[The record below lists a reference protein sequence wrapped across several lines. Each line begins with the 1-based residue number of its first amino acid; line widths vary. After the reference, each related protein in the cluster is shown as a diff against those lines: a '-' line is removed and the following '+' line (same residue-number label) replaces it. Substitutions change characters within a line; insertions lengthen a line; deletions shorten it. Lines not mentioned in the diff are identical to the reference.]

1 VSRALPWWLR
11 PRPRTEIPN
20 LKLSIRGVSAP
31 ALELPMQIRTLA
43 LATALTLLAACTSEV
58 STQQAASPATSNVA
72 TVDRF
77 IGTTEPFA
85 SETVY
90 FVVTDRFVNG
100 DPSNDQREQ
109 GGAHRTFDIPLKWND
124 GRTDNI
130 GYLGGDFRGILDH
143 ADYIREMGF
152 SALWITPIVDN
163 PDEAFTGGDEITQ
176 TSFLTDRG
184 KSGYHGYWAKN
195 FYALDEHLPSEG
207 LDFRA
212 FTASMKDAGLK
223 IVLDIVANHGS
234 PAWSM
239 PVDQAEF
246 GRLYGADGSLIAD
259 HGNLPPDQL
268 DPANN
273 PLHAFYNV
281 KPDLAQLGDFN
292 EDSPA
297 LMEHLV
303 GAYLQW
309 IEQGAHAFRVDTV
322 RHVKPEFWRGFS
334 ERIRAK
340 HPGFFMFGEV
350 FDYEAAKTAMYT
362 HPENGGMSVL
372 DFAMKKALLEV
383 FEKDGSD
390 FAALAPTLFL
400 KDGPYANPYE
410 LMTFY
415 DNHDMARMDASDAG
429 FINAHHWLFTAR
441 GIPVIYYGSESGFE
455 RGAVEHNGNRN
466 YFGVEGIEAA
476 RNHPIRQGLIRVA
489 QLRARLPALQRGLQ
503 FTLKLEGDEA
513 AFYRVLQANDANQTA
528 LVLLNKSAEPRAIAL
543 GRDLQPGEWKGAESG
558 EVITLGREARIEVP
572 ANGLRV
578 LLWEAPLTDSALL
591 EALRAQAG

>member
-1 VSRALPWWLR
+1 
-11 PRPRTEIPN
+11 
-20 LKLSIRGVSAP
+20 
-31 ALELPMQIRTLA
+31 MQIRPLVLA
-43 LATALTLLAACTSEV
+43 LSATLLAACGSEAPAPE
-58 STQQAASPATSNVA
+58 AAAPAAPAVA
-72 TVDRF
+72 PVDRF
-77 IGTTEPFA
+77 VGTTEPFA
-85 SETVY
+85 SEAVY

-100 DPSNDQREQ
+100 DPSNDHRDQ
-109 GGAHRTFDIPLKWND
+109 GGANRTFDIPLKWDD
-124 GRTDNI
+124 GRTDNV
-130 GYLGGDFRGILDH
+130 GYLGGDFRGLLDH
-143 ADYIREMGF
+143 AGYIREMGF

-163 PDEAFTGGDEITQ
+163 PDEAFTGGDPITQ

-195 FYALDEHLPSEG
+195 FYTVDEHLPSEG

-212 FTASMKDAGLK
+212 FTAAMQNAGLK

-234 PAWSM
+234 PGWSM
-239 PVDQAEF
+239 PVDQKEF
-246 GRLYGADGSLIAD
+246 GRLYDASGTLIAD

-281 KPDLAQLGDFN
+281 KPDLAQLSDFN
-292 EDSPA
+292 EDNPA
-297 LMEHLV
+297 VMDHLV

-309 IEQGAHAFRVDTV
+309 IEQGAQAFRVDTV
-322 RHVKPEFWRGFS
+322 RHVKPEFWRVFA

-350 FDYEAAKTAMYT
+350 FDYEAAKTAIYT

-372 DFAMKKALLEV
+372 DFALKQALLEV
-383 FEKDGSD
+383 FEKEGSD
-390 FAALAPTLFL
+390 FAALAPALYL

-415 DNHDMARMDASDAG
+415 DNHDMARMNASDAG

-441 GIPVIYYGSESGFE
+441 GIPVIYYGSEIGFE

-466 YFGVEGIEAA
+466 YFGVEGVEAA
-476 RNHPIRQGLIRVA
+476 RSHPIRQGLIRAA

-503 FTLKLEGDEA
+503 FNLKLEGDEA
-513 AFYRVLQANDANQTA
+513 AFYRVLQTEDTNQTA

-543 GRDLQPGEWKGAESG
+543 GQHLQPGEWKDAESG
-558 EVITLGREARIEVP
+558 EAIRLGSETRIEVP

-578 LLWEAPLTDSALL
+578 LLWEAPLTDAALL
-591 EALRAQAG
+591 EALRAQAGVAPLSLGRGAGGEGGVLD

>member
-1 VSRALPWWLR
+1 MFLSRSLIALSL
-11 PRPRTEIPN
+11 
-20 LKLSIRGVSAP
+20 
-31 ALELPMQIRTLA
+31 
-43 LATALTLLAACTSEV
+43 TALAACSSEAPAPD
-58 STQQAASPATSNVA
+58 AAAPVAPAPA
-72 TVDRF
+72 PADRF
-77 IGTTEPFA
+77 IGTAEPFA
-85 SETVY
+85 SEAVY

-109 GGAHRTFDIPLKWND
+109 GGERGTFDIPLKWED
-124 GRTDNI
+124 GRTDNV
-130 GYLGGDFRGILDH
+130 GYLGGDFKGLLDH
-143 ADYIREMGF
+143 AGYIREMGF

-163 PDEAFTGGDEITQ
+163 PDEAFTGGEPITQ

-184 KSGYHGYWAKN
+184 KAGYHGYWAKN
-195 FYALDEHLPSEG
+195 FYTVDEHLPSEG

-212 FTASMKDAGLK
+212 FTAAMQNAGLK

-234 PAWSM
+234 PGWSM
-239 PVDQAEF
+239 PVDQPEF
-246 GRLYGADGSLIAD
+246 GRLYDASGTLIAD

-281 KPDLAQLGDFN
+281 KPDLAQLSDFN
-292 EDSPA
+292 EANPA
-297 LMEHLV
+297 VMDHLV

-309 IEQGAHAFRVDTV
+309 IEQGAYAFRVDTV
-322 RHVKPEFWRGFS
+322 RHVKPEFWRVFA

-372 DFAMKKALLEV
+372 DFALKKALLEV
-383 FEKDGSD
+383 FENEGSD
-390 FAALAPTLFL
+390 FATLTPALYL

-415 DNHDMARMDASDAG
+415 DNHDMARMNASDTG

-441 GIPVIYYGSESGFE
+441 GIPVIYYGSEIGFE

-476 RNHPIRQGLIRVA
+476 RSHPIRQGLIRVA
-489 QLRARLPALQRGLQ
+489 QLRQRLPALQRGLQ
-503 FTLKLEGDEA
+503 FNLKLEGDEA
-513 AFYRVLQANDANQTA
+513 AFYRVLQTEDTNQTA

-543 GRDLQPGEWKGAESG
+543 GQHLQPGDWKDAESG
-558 EVITLGREARIEVP
+558 EVIKLGSEARIEVP

-578 LLWEAPLTDSALL
+578 LLWEAPLSDAALL
-591 EALRAQAG
+591 AALRAQAG